1 MGKSGEDSPVVKELQ
16 DAVRT
21 EGTGSIFSLS
31 KLRRLVA
38 LQTNHL
44 YMCSGAQQDSVE
56 FINFLLNV
64 LPSEFVK
71 TFEFSE
77 NIVRKYVV
85 DGQLGACPSCK
96 TLPNSL
102 LETRNVLELPDP
114 NTRKI
119 VHLTDLVN
127 KYFSPEIDDV
137 GKKCYGP
144 GCCPHGTT
152 ICPGTDLKCQLRPFS
167 RQSHFIQFPKYLFIQ
182 LKRFDK
188 TSNGP
193 IIKLNTTVI
202 ASESLCLNNTWYKLI
217 GIINHQGNYDNGHYT
232 TVLKHFNN
240 WFIFDDY
247 QNPKVIPI
255 ESLFSSDNYVFLF
268 EKLDLS
274 FTESGINIPELNLNL
289 GKRSADITTD
299 NYSKKTVSP
308 KKKQTFSECK
318 PSSFKNSLKGKVELE
333 KNYFKPEKDYF
344 EPEKGHQTQHF
355 AKSMINLGK
364 RNASATTDNISPSK
378 TSKLSNI
385 IDENEVSD
393 SQIMCKGCKK

>member
-1 MGKSGEDSPVVKELQ
+1 MGQHGEVSPVVKELQ
-16 DAVRT
+16 DAVKT
-21 EGTGSIFSLS
+21 EGTGSIFSFS
-31 KLRRLVA
+31 KLRHMVA

-44 YMCSGAQQDSVE
+44 YICSGAQQDSVE

-96 TLPNSL
+96 TLPSSL

-167 RQSHFIQFPKYLFIQ
+167 RHSQFIQFPKYLFIQ
-182 LKRFDK
+182 LKRFVP
-188 TSNGP
+188 TLNGP

-217 GIINHQGNYDNGHYT
+217 GILNHQGSYNSGHYT
-232 TVLKHFNN
+232 TVLKHSDNWMIFN
-240 WFIFDDY
+240 DY

-255 ESLFSSDNYVFLF
+255 ESLFTSDNYVFLF
-268 EKLDLS
+268 EKLDFQFQS
-274 FTESGINIPELNLNL
+274 IEGGINIPELNINL
-289 GKRSADITTD
+289 GKRSAETTTV
-299 NYSKKTVSP
+299 NYSQKTVSP
-308 KKKQTFSECK
+308 KKSR
-318 PSSFKNSLKGKVELE
+318 LLV
-333 KNYFKPEKDYF
+333 
-344 EPEKGHQTQHF
+344 
-355 AKSMINLGK
+355 I
-364 RNASATTDNISPSK
+364 
-378 TSKLSNI
+378 
-385 IDENEVSD
+385 V
-393 SQIMCKGCKK
+393 SQIVLKFLLKVKWN